1 MRPLAAADRRT
12 DDRHGEGT
20 GTETG
25 AAGHYWSAL
34 AGFAILEA
42 GGNAV
47 DAGVAMG
54 IATGV
59 LESEFVGFGGVA
71 PTMIYLE
78 ETREVVVISG
88 VGPWPKAATTE
99 FFAERF
105 GGRVPPGILN
115 TVVPAAPGIWIAALE
130 RYGTLSFGE
139 VAAAATRFAR
149 DGFPMYPMFRERLI
163 EHRHEFAGWP
173 TTAAIFTPGGRI
185 PDESELFVQR
195 DLAATLQY
203 LADEEAAHRGK
214 GREAGLRAARDAFY
228 RGDIAAAMIRQQHD
242 LGGLMTAE
250 DLASFRARFETPCRI
265 RFGEIDVY
273 GCGPWSQGPLVLE
286 ALALLDGADLAGMGH
301 NSADYVHTVTE
312 AMKLAAA
319 DRESYFGD
327 PDFVDVPLDRL
338 LDKGYVA
345 ERRRMIR
352 AAEAWPGL
360 PPFGKLPGYDLPP
373 WQPDPSARSEKPA
386 GASETDSLETSHLCV
401 ADRSG
406 NLFAA
411 TPSDPT
417 ISGPVTPGTGITPS
431 MWGSRAYTDPRHPA
445 AVGPGRRPR
454 MSANPMMAIRE
465 GRSVTSFGSP
475 GSEVLGQAQLQAFLN
490 VFVFGMT
497 PQAAVE
503 APRFASYSWP
513 ASAIPHAYHPGRLNL
528 EADIGEA
535 VGAEL
540 AARGHKIEW
549 WPTQKWSAGSVC
561 SASIDMV
568 TGLRSGAA
576 DPRRTA
582 YAVGW

>member
-1 MRPLAAADRRT
+1 MPNAPDHKQSRPTIMARR
-12 DDRHGEGT
+12 HVA
-20 GTETG
+20 

-34 AGFAILEA
+34 AGFEIMEA
-42 GGNAV
+42 GGNAI

-59 LESEFVGFGGVA
+59 LESELVGFGGVA
-71 PTMIYLE
+71 PTMIYLA

-88 VGPWPKAATTE
+88 VGPWPKAASPE
-99 FFAERF
+99 YFNARF

-115 TVVPAAPGIWIAALE
+115 TVVPAAPGIWIGALE
-130 RYGTLSFGE
+130 RYGTMSFGE
-139 VAAAATRFAR
+139 VAAAAIRFAR
-149 DGFPMYPMFRERLI
+149 DGFPMYPIFRDRLI
-163 EHRHEFAGWP
+163 EHRHEFADWP
-173 TTAAIFTPGGRI
+173 TTAAIFLPDGGI
-185 PDESELFVQR
+185 PDDGALFIQR

-203 LADEEAAHRGK
+203 LADEEAAQRGK
-214 GREAGLRAARDAFY
+214 GRSAGLAAARDAFY
-228 RGDIAAAMIRQQHD
+228 EGDIAAAMIRQQQD
-242 LGGLMTAE
+242 LGGPMTAE

-265 RFGEIDVY
+265 RFGDLDVY
-273 GCGPWSQGPLVLE
+273 GCGPWSQGPLVLQ
-286 ALALLDGADLAGMGH
+286 ALNLLDGNDLAAMGH

-319 DRESYFGD
+319 DREAYFGD

-338 LDKGYVA
+338 LSREYAA
-345 ERRRMIR
+345 ERRAMIR
-352 AAEAWPGL
+352 SAEAWPEM

-373 WQPDPSARSEKPA
+373 WRPDPSAQPHDRA
-386 GASETDSLETSHLCV
+386 GAALETSHLAAV
-401 ADRSG
+401 DRFG
-406 NLFAA
+406 NLFAS

-454 MSANPMMAIRE
+454 MSANPMIAIRK
-465 GRSVTSFGSP
+465 GRSIASFGSP
-475 GSEVLGQAQLQAFLN
+475 GSEVLGQAQLQVFLN
-490 VFVFGMT
+490 VHVFGMG

-513 ASAIPHAYHPGRLNL
+513 ASAIPHSYHPGRLNL

-535 VGAEL
+535 VGAAL
-540 AARGHKIEW
+540 AARGHRIEW
-549 WPTQKWSAGSVC
+549 WPAQKWSAGSVC
-561 SASIDMV
+561 SVGIDWE
-568 TGLRSGAA
+568 TGLRHGAA
-576 DPRRTA
+576 DSRRTA